1 MPKLTIRQGQW
12 LDQALLRDMDL
23 KCFDEPWEASYW
35 LYWFNESRVVLVVE
49 VDGKPAGFAVGEL
62 NEDGLVIEKLGVKK
76 PYRRMG
82 VSRMLLDGCDD
93 LTVQCPE
100 KPKIYLIIPEPWL
113 YDDSPDCVAE
123 WMKAMKIRARL
134 PYLPGY
140 FCINEVEID
149 GIRCELEVEDQS

>member
-1 MPKLTIRQGQW
+1 MSKLTIRQGQW
-12 LDQALLRDMDL
+12 LDQALLCDMDL

-35 LYWFNESRVVLVVE
+35 LYWFDESCIVLIVE

-93 LTVQCPE
+93 LTVQCPK
-100 KPKIYLIIPEPWL
+100 KPKIYLTIPEPWL
-113 YDDSPDCVAE
+113 YDDSPDCIAE

-149 GIRCELEVEDQS
+149 GIRCELDVEDRS